1 MVINCEKGARQED
14 SDDIDG
20 NASETDTYTVSY
32 LDPIQ
37 LQLQN
42 TSGQSIRQIQKMICM
57 FQPAEI
63 ILLEDSRSLKPHI
76 QPLLENVEVQ
86 VLPQN
91 YFTNYAKN
99 IKYKKNF

>member
-1 MVINCEKGARQED
+1 
-14 SDDIDG
+14 
-20 NASETDTYTVSY
+20 
-32 LDPIQ
+32 
-37 LQLQN
+37 
-42 TSGQSIRQIQKMICM
+42 M